1 MSEQKGLLERLKSFL
16 GLSRTSRP
24 ESTDDADVT
33 VEREPN
39 TTTEDAVK
47 GTGSATADTPSET
60 VESDTSAESDS
71 SVVSESD
78 SSVVSESDTSAVSE
92 SDTSAV
98 SAESDE
104 VETPSESGESEEA
117 DEPAPTDSSEDSP
130 PVDEIKGI
138 GPTYADRLGTI
149 GIETVADLADA
160 DAADVA
166 EAAQASESRAT
177 DWIERATDFE

>member
-47 GTGSATADTPSET
+47 GTGSATADTASET
-60 VESDTSAESDS
+60 VESDASAESDS

-78 SSVVSESDTSAVSE
+78 TSDGPTDSAE
-92 SDTSAV
+92 AEM
-98 SAESDE
+98 SAESA
-104 VETPSESGESEEA
+104 ESEEA
-117 DEPAPTDSSEDSP
+117 DAPASADSSEDSP

-138 GPTYADRLGTI
+138 GPTYADRLAEI
-149 GIETVADLADA
+149 GIETVADLAAA

>member
-1 MSEQKGLLERLKSFL
+1 MSEQKGLLERLKRFL

-71 SVVSESD
+71 SDVSESNTSD
-78 SSVVSESDTSAVSE
+78 S
-92 SDTSAV
+92 

-104 VETPSESGESEEA
+104 AEMSAESGESEEA
-117 DEPAPTDSSEDSP
+117 DEPASADTSETAP
-130 PVDEIKGI
+130 PVDEIRGI

-160 DAADVA
+160 DAAEVA

-177 DWIERATDFE
+177 DWIERATDVE